1 MGSASRSTNADKDPR
16 IQISP
21 VEVVHGHVPLSLVPF
36 EFFAFPL
43 LATFC
48 TLFPKFQISLW
59 TPLPRPPQPASVFRR
74 VEAVAAKLKLPL
86 LVPGD
91 SLLLAEIVL
100 SCSVRTVR
108 GMALMKQLESAR
120 PKVIERG
127 AVHLLALAV
136 LVLLILVVI
145 ENQLE

>member
-1 MGSASRSTNADKDPR
+1 
-16 IQISP
+16 
-21 VEVVHGHVPLSLVPF
+21 
-36 EFFAFPL
+36 
-43 LATFC
+43 
-48 TLFPKFQISLW
+48 
-59 TPLPRPPQPASVFRR
+59 
-74 VEAVAAKLKLPL
+74 
-86 LVPGD
+86 
-91 SLLLAEIVL
+91 LLLAEIVF

-145 ENQLE
+145 EDQFE